1 MNCEFMQQAKCIIA
15 SELAGRDVFPEPL
28 ACQACL
34 IQSLPKAVNSVT
46 NGMAIAVCFNSGDK
60 DKAFRISESEN
71 ARRKQEKPR
80 KPYKLIKPKQAAPTQ
95 LVGDSLT
102 ALIREYGIK
111 PVKSC
116 GCDSWKQKL
125 NEWGIEGCMSNR
137 QAIIDHL
144 SDAYH
149 AATWWQTLTAAGNA
163 AYKSLPLTLGGMVDE
178 AIRRTETP
186 LGN

>member
-1 MNCEFMQQAKCIIA
+1 MRSICRNEAGLPLCGANSTNSYRTHWGMAALPGDCEPDRPQQAR
-15 SELAGRDVFPEPL
+15 SVLATGVAANIDP
-28 ACQACL
+28 
-34 IQSLPKAVNSVT
+34 
-46 NGMAIAVCFNSGDK
+46 
-60 DKAFRISESEN
+60 
-71 ARRKQEKPR
+71 
-80 KPYKLIKPKQAAPTQ
+80 PKQLAPTQ
-95 LVGDSLT
+95 LVGDALT

-116 GCDSWKQKL
+116 GCDSWKNKL
-125 NEWGIEGCMSNR
+125 NEWGMDGCVKNR

-178 AIRRTETP
+178 AIRRAETSP
-186 LGN
+186 GN

>member
-1 MNCEFMQQAKCIIA
+1 MPCQWLIDGRCEIAGKIA
-15 SELAGRDVFPEPL
+15 SRHVVPEEA
-28 ACQACL
+28 ACVACGVCYPP
-34 IQSLPKAVNSVT
+34 QAVNRVT
-46 NGMAIAVCFNSGDK
+46 VGLAAAQCANDGEGNKAIEIMADHRAIVFGQSKPFNLD
-60 DKAFRISESEN
+60 
-71 ARRKQEKPR
+71 P
-80 KPYKLIKPKQAAPTQ
+80 PKQATPTQ
-95 LVGDSLT
+95 LVGDALT
-102 ALIREYGIK
+102 ALLREYGIK

-125 NEWGIEGCMSNR
+125 NEWGIDGCMSNR

-149 AATWWQTLTAAGNA
+149 SSTWWQTLTAAGNA
-163 AYKSLPLTLGGMVDE
+163 VYHSLPLTLGGMVDE